1 MGVLKAGL
9 EGFKDTYNNGIK
21 KTIQDVQSVLENRD
35 VQAEEDY
42 EKYYKDITDDN
53 LLSGVDRIT
62 AKKKGDPLSLEVAE
76 NPYVMYDIPE
86 YRTFHSMGK
95 YYVDKYSDIIEKYAQ
110 KYNVNADLVKS
121 IMYNEASTGHKII
134 FNWLGDI
141 AHVSDSQMP
150 MNIQGETWGDFQGEH
165 YDTWD
170 AEQNIELAVRVIKQ
184 ITESLKNPSIE
195 NIGTL
200 WNGTGKNVTSSY
212 GARTKTIYEQKPWE
226 K

>member
-1 MGVLKAGL
+1 
-9 EGFKDTYNNGIK
+9 
-21 KTIQDVQSVLENRD
+21 
-35 VQAEEDY
+35 
-42 EKYYKDITDDN
+42 
-53 LLSGVDRIT
+53 
-62 AKKKGDPLSLEVAE
+62 
-76 NPYVMYDIPE
+76 MYDIPE